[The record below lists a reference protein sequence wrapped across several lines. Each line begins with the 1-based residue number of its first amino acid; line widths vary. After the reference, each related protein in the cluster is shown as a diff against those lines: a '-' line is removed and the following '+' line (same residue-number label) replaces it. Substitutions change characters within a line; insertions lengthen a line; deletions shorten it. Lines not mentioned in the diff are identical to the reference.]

1 MDENAGIARK
11 LSAAEEGDE
20 ALVAGAR
27 EGDAKALEA
36 LVSRHLTAVYQ
47 VALRVVG
54 DPDVAEDVAQE
65 SFVRLL
71 HQSLPEGEARPWLFT
86 VATNLVRDRARKRQ
100 RHLRLAEA
108 VPAPA
113 PREPPDVSTERAD
126 EIRRVRAAL
135 DEVPERDRTLL
146 LMREEGF
153 KYDEIARVVGVAPGS
168 VGTLLARALKRF
180 ADVYQQLNEV
190 EDVDDAR

>member
-1 MDENAGIARK
+1 MDVDVLFEQ
-11 LSAAEEGDE
+11 LYP
-20 ALVAGAR
+20 ALYR
-27 EGDAKALEA
+27 YLH
-36 LVSRHLTAVYQ
+36 RLT
-47 VALRVVG
+47 G
-54 DPDVAEDVAQE
+54 DPDAAEDVAQE

-71 HQSLPEGEARPWLFT
+71 QQSLPAEEVRPWLFT

-100 RHLRLAEA
+100 RHLRLADA

-113 PREPPDVSTERAD
+113 PREAPDVSTERAD

-153 KYDEIARVVGVAPGS
+153 KYDEIARAVGVAPGS
-168 VGTLLARALKRF
+168 VGTLLARALRRF
-180 ADVYQQLNEV
+180 ADVYRKLNQV